1 MNNFKIR
8 LIVSLLA
15 FPLIYVLLYQKTLS
29 NLLILIVFLFCIF
42 EWVKIFKK
50 KNAIFFFGLIVL
62 FVFLLSLLRIYNFE
76 EFNLIFLWLII
87 LTWLSDIGGYIFGKL
102 FGGPKLTQ
110 ISPNKTWAGAI
121 GSIILSQLAFLIF
134 FLNSDYKFNITI
146 IFVQLFLS
154 IIGQFG
160 DILMSYV
167 KRKNNKKNTSN
178 FIPGHGGFLDRVD
191 GLIWII
197 ILEIFLFNKK
207 KNLHFRVNRKYWK
220 INFTDHLKK

>member
-1 MNNFKIR
+1 MSNFIKR

-15 FPLIYVLLYQKTLS
+15 FPLIYILLYQKVLS
-29 NLLILIVFLFCIF
+29 ILLILIVFLFCIF

-50 KNAIFFFGLIVL
+50 KNAIFFLGLIVL
-62 FVFLLSLLRIYNFE
+62 FTFLLSLLRIYNFE
-76 EFNLIFLWLII
+76 EFNLTFLWLIV

-102 FGGPKLTQ
+102 FGGPKLTK

-121 GSIILSQLAFLIF
+121 GSIILSQFAFLIF
-134 FLNSDYKFNITI
+134 FLNSNYKFNIII
-146 IFVQLFLS
+146 IFMQLFLS

-167 KRKNNKKNTSN
+167 KRKNNKKDTSN

-197 ILEIFLFNKK
+197 IFG
-207 KNLHFRVNRKYWK
+207 
-220 INFTDHLKK
+220 NFFI

>member
-1 MNNFKIR
+1 MNNFKKR
-8 LIVSLLA
+8 LSVSLLA

-42 EWVKIFKK
+42 EWVKIFKR
-50 KNAIFFFGLIVL
+50 KNAIFFLGLIVL
-62 FVFLLSLLRIYNFE
+62 FVFLLSLLRIYNYE
-76 EFNLIFLWLII
+76 EFNLTFLWLIV

-110 ISPNKTWAGAI
+110 ISPKKTWAGAI
-121 GSIILSQLAFLIF
+121 GSIILSQFAFLIF
-134 FLNSDYKFNITI
+134 FLNSNYKFNINI
-146 IFVQLFLS
+146 IFMQLFLS

-167 KRKNNKKNTSN
+167 KRKNNKKDTSN

-197 ILEIFLFNKK
+197 IFG
-207 KNLHFRVNRKYWK
+207 
-220 INFTDHLKK
+220 NFFI

>member
-1 MNNFKIR
+1 MNNFKKR
-8 LIVSLLA
+8 LSVSLLA
-15 FPLIYVLLYQKTLS
+15 FPLIYILLYQKTLS

-42 EWVKIFKK
+42 EWVKIFKR
-50 KNAIFFFGLIVL
+50 KNAIFFLGLIVL
-62 FVFLLSLLRIYNFE
+62 FVFLLSLLRIYNYE
-76 EFNLIFLWLII
+76 EFNLTFLWLIV

-121 GSIILSQLAFLIF
+121 GSIILSQFAFLIF
-134 FLNSDYKFNITI
+134 FLNSNYKFNITI
-146 IFVQLFLS
+146 IFMQLLLS

-160 DILMSYV
+160 DILMSFV
-167 KRKNNKKNTSN
+167 KRKNNKKDTSN

-197 ILEIFLFNKK
+197 IFG
-207 KNLHFRVNRKYWK
+207 
-220 INFTDHLKK
+220 NFFIE

>member
-1 MNNFKIR
+1 MNNFKKR
-8 LIVSLLA
+8 LSVSLLA

-50 KNAIFFFGLIVL
+50 KNAIFFLGLIVL

-121 GSIILSQLAFLIF
+121 GSIILSQFAFLIF
-134 FLNSDYKFNITI
+134 FLNSSYKFNINI
-146 IFVQLFLS
+146 IFMQLFLS

-167 KRKNNKKNTSN
+167 KRKNNKKDTSN

-197 ILEIFLFNKK
+197 IFG
-207 KNLHFRVNRKYWK
+207 
-220 INFTDHLKK
+220 NFFI

>member
-1 MNNFKIR
+1 MNNFKKR
-8 LIVSLLA
+8 LSVSLLA
-15 FPLIYVLLYQKTLS
+15 FPLIYILLYQKTLS
-29 NLLILIVFLFCIF
+29 NLLFLIVFLFCIF
-42 EWVKIFKK
+42 EWVKIFKR
-50 KNAIFFFGLIVL
+50 KNAIFFAGLIVL
-62 FVFLLSLLRIYNFE
+62 LVFLLSLLRIYNFE
-76 EFNLIFLWLII
+76 EFNLTLLWLIV

-110 ISPNKTWAGAI
+110 ISPNKTWAGVI
-121 GSIILSQLAFLIF
+121 GSIILSQFAFLIF

-167 KRKNNKKNTSN
+167 KRKNNKKDTSN

-197 ILEIFLFNKK
+197 IFG
-207 KNLHFRVNRKYWK
+207 
-220 INFTDHLKK
+220 NFYI

>member
-1 MNNFKIR
+1 MSNFKKR
-8 LIVSLLA
+8 LCVSLLA
-15 FPLIYVLLYQKTLS
+15 FPLIYILLYQKVLS
-29 NLLILIVFLFCIF
+29 NLLILIVFLLCIF

-50 KNAIFFFGLIVL
+50 KNAIFFLGLIIL
-62 FVFLLSLLRIYNFE
+62 FVFLLSLLRVYNFE
-76 EFNLIFLWLII
+76 EFNLTFLWLII

-121 GSIILSQLAFLIF
+121 GSIILSQFAFLIF
-134 FLNSDYKFNITI
+134 FLNSNYKFNIDI
-146 IFVQLFLS
+146 IFMQLFLS

-167 KRKNNKKNTSN
+167 KRKNNKKDTSN
-178 FIPGHGGFLDRVD
+178 FIPGHGGFLDRID

-197 ILEIFLFNKK
+197 IFG
-207 KNLHFRVNRKYWK
+207 
-220 INFTDHLKK
+220 NFFI

>member
-1 MNNFKIR
+1 MNNFKKR
-8 LIVSLLA
+8 LSISLLA

-42 EWVKIFKK
+42 EWVKIFKR
-50 KNAIFFFGLIVL
+50 KNAIFFLGLIVL

-76 EFNLIFLWLII
+76 EFNLTFLWLIV

-121 GSIILSQLAFLIF
+121 GSIILSQFAFLIF
-134 FLNSDYKFNITI
+134 FLNSSYKFNIII
-146 IFVQLFLS
+146 IFMQLFLS
-154 IIGQFG
+154 IIVQFG

-167 KRKNNKKNTSN
+167 KRKNNKKDTSN

-197 ILEIFLFNKK
+197 IFG
-207 KNLHFRVNRKYWK
+207 
-220 INFTDHLKK
+220 NFFI

>member
-1 MNNFKIR
+1 MSNFKKR
-8 LIVSLLA
+8 LSVSLLA

-50 KNAIFFFGLIVL
+50 KNAIFFLGLIVL

-76 EFNLIFLWLII
+76 EFNLTFLWLIV

-121 GSIILSQLAFLIF
+121 GSIILSQFAFLIF
-134 FLNSDYKFNITI
+134 FLNSNYKFNITI
-146 IFVQLFLS
+146 IFMQLFLS

-167 KRKNNKKNTSN
+167 KRKNNKKDTSN

-197 ILEIFLFNKK
+197 IFG
-207 KNLHFRVNRKYWK
+207 
-220 INFTDHLKK
+220 NFYI

>member
-1 MNNFKIR
+1 MNNFKKR
-8 LIVSLLA
+8 LSVSLLA

-42 EWVKIFKK
+42 EWVKIFKR
-50 KNAIFFFGLIVL
+50 KNVIFFIGLIVL

-76 EFNLIFLWLII
+76 EFNLTFLWLIV

-121 GSIILSQLAFLIF
+121 GSIILSQFAFLIF
-134 FLNSDYKFNITI
+134 FLNSNYKFNITI
-146 IFVQLFLS
+146 IFMQLFLS

-167 KRKNNKKNTSN
+167 KRKNNKKDTSN

-197 ILEIFLFNKK
+197 IFG
-207 KNLHFRVNRKYWK
+207 
-220 INFTDHLKK
+220 NFFI

>member
-1 MNNFKIR
+1 MSNFKKR

-15 FPLIYVLLYQKTLS
+15 FPLIYILLYQKVLS

-50 KNAIFFFGLIVL
+50 KNAIFFLGLIVL
-62 FVFLLSLLRIYNFE
+62 FAFLLSLLRIYNFE
-76 EFNLIFLWLII
+76 EFNLTFLWLII

-121 GSIILSQLAFLIF
+121 GSIILSQFSFLIF
-134 FLNSDYKFNITI
+134 FLNSNYKFNITI
-146 IFVQLFLS
+146 IFMQLFLS

-160 DILMSYV
+160 DILMSYI
-167 KRKNNKKNTSN
+167 KRKNNKKDTSN

-197 ILEIFLFNKK
+197 IFG
-207 KNLHFRVNRKYWK
+207 
-220 INFTDHLKK
+220 NFFI

>member
-1 MNNFKIR
+1 MSNFKKR

-15 FPLIYVLLYQKTLS
+15 FPLIYILLYQKVLS

-50 KNAIFFFGLIVL
+50 KNAIFFLGLIVL
-62 FVFLLSLLRIYNFE
+62 FAFLLSLLRIYNFE
-76 EFNLIFLWLII
+76 EFNLTFLWLII

-121 GSIILSQLAFLIF
+121 GSIIVSQFAFLIF

-146 IFVQLFLS
+146 IFMQLFLS

-160 DILMSYV
+160 DILMSYI
-167 KRKNNKKNTSN
+167 KRKNNKKDTSN

-191 GLIWII
+191 GLIWVII
-197 ILEIFLFNKK
+197 FGNLF
-207 KNLHFRVNRKYWK
+207 
-220 INFTDHLKK
+220 I

>member
-1 MNNFKIR
+1 MSNFKKR
-8 LIVSLLA
+8 LSVSLLA

-50 KNAIFFFGLIVL
+50 KNAIFFLGIIVL

-76 EFNLIFLWLII
+76 EFNLTFLWLIV

-102 FGGPKLTQ
+102 FGGPKLTK

-121 GSIILSQLAFLIF
+121 GSIILSQFAFLIF
-134 FLNSDYKFNITI
+134 FLNSNYKFNINI
-146 IFVQLFLS
+146 IFMQLFLS

-167 KRKNNKKNTSN
+167 KRKNNKKDTSN

-197 ILEIFLFNKK
+197 ILG
-207 KNLHFRVNRKYWK
+207 
-220 INFTDHLKK
+220 NFFI

>member
-1 MNNFKIR
+1 MNNFKKR
-8 LIVSLLA
+8 FIVSLLA
-15 FPLIYVLLYQKTLS
+15 FPLIYILLYQKALS
-29 NLLILIVFLFCIF
+29 NLLILIVFLFCIL

-50 KNAIFFFGLIVL
+50 KNAIFFLGLIVL
-62 FVFLLSLLRIYNFE
+62 FAFLLSLLRIYNFE
-76 EFNLIFLWLII
+76 EFNLTFLWLII

-102 FGGPKLTQ
+102 FGGPKLTR

-121 GSIILSQLAFLIF
+121 GSIILSQFAFLIF
-134 FLNSDYKFNITI
+134 FLNSNYKFNITI
-146 IFVQLFLS
+146 IFMQLFLS

-167 KRKNNKKNTSN
+167 KRKNNKKDTSN

-197 ILEIFLFNKK
+197 IFG
-207 KNLHFRVNRKYWK
+207 
-220 INFTDHLKK
+220 NFFI